1 MLRTC
6 VYHMAA
12 SLLPPFYLI
21 AIKHAFTLYYK
32 HVDHAVFTLPYSH
45 GIYLYKLV
53 SRVSC
58 FYLVFNK
65 TIPLLVHCSQTSK
78 SRQPVLR
85 SPKQVLSL
93 KGSSKYENTTVSNLF
108 EVVTI

>member
-1 MLRTC
+1 MVKSGILDGLERVMLRTC
-6 VYHMAA
+6 VYHTAA

-32 HVDHAVFTLPYSH
+32 HVDHAVFTCTLPYPH

-58 FYLVFNK
+58 
-65 TIPLLVHCSQTSK
+65 
-78 SRQPVLR
+78 
-85 SPKQVLSL
+85 SL
-93 KGSSKYENTTVSNLF
+93 PSL
-108 EVVTI
+108 